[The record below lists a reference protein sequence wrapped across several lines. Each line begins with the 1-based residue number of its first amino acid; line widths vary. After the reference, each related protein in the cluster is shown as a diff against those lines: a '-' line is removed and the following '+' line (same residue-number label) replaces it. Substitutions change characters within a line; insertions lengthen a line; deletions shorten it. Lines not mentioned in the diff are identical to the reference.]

1 MKIMIMI
8 WQIWNQKYEGEYLCS
23 ILKERPYEVLL
34 EKSIDENLKKWVIK
48 LVASQFSIHI
58 RIV

>member
-1 MKIMIMI
+1 MIMI